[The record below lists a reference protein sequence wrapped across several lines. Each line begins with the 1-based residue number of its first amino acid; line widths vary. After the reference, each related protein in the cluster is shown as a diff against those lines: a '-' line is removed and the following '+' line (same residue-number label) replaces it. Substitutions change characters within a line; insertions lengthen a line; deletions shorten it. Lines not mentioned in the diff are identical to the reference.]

1 MELLSAEQ
9 AMLIMEPKMSERF
22 KTVREA
28 FIRIDSDGDGFIGP
42 TELRA
47 QLEIMGMRL
56 SGREF
61 RRLWRMFDTSGDDQI
76 NYVEFNNKV
85 GVFIKPASQ
94 GLQFNRPQTPP
105 MKDWQAKNVAA
116 QIRKRVTD
124 IAKTFKDIDTDE
136 SGVIDQTEFMIALR
150 KLGLRGIGDSECFA
164 IMERFRRPSNK
175 TPGSM
180 TYDEFEDCMREYLK
194 VPEATLKSQ
203 NDEDR
208 ERNSSAAEIAIGKA
222 IGGSGTVSEIVKA
235 LQKFDLDM
243 INDLSIKQLKE
254 ALEEIGANLT
264 SDQFAALV
272 ANYDPQNDGSI
283 GVTDFA
289 HKLAK
294 SLESQKRKAVSGA
307 ASAEACWARLGIR
320 PALDPI
326 SGRRVDSKQLAKVI
340 APRLGMSES
349 EVVLLHAILGRANLA
364 RIAWERFDKD
374 NTGEITKA
382 EFIKGI
388 EASGAVIPVSD
399 ELLNILAS
407 RFDRR
412 KSGRMSYSDLLA
424 TYRNLMDLNDANISA
439 LGFEWLP
446 GFGKSAAGP
455 DAAVF
460 KKGSNASAYA
470 QMRDSGATSDLTGRK
485 PENAFAA
492 RKPDAYAEQQQRPS
506 AQQQQQQHQFQQH
519 EEHDHHHHQQHHEHS
534 HHSGSGAASPAVQ
547 QRGRQAP
554 SHAGGGRSRSLAH
567 AGRSAMK
574 GAHSQPPQAG
584 GQHRYVD
591 DDDAAPPNMS
601 TTYRKMALVLGKRG
615 WPSAVSELKKRA
627 EREVQRN
634 TAMGTSANGA
644 SLWAGNG
651 GNAKAA
657 NEVVVGVELLRD
669 TLAKFGVPLT
679 GRECS
684 ALYDRFSGANGTVDL
699 NRLGKEA
706 GLV

>member
-22 KTVREA
+22 RTVREA

-47 QLEIMGMRL
+47 QLEMMGMKL

-124 IAKTFKDIDTDE
+124 IAKTFKEIDTDE

-164 IMERFRRPSNK
+164 IMERFRRSTNK

-194 VPEATLKSQ
+194 VPESTLKSQ

-208 ERNSSAAEIAIGKA
+208 EKNCSAAEIAIGKA
-222 IGGSGTVSEIVKA
+222 IGGSGTANEIVKT
-235 LQKFDLDM
+235 LQRFDLDS
-243 INDLSIKQLKE
+243 INDLSIMQLRS
-254 ALEEIGANLT
+254 ALDEIGAELT
-264 SDQFAALV
+264 EKQFSALV

-289 HKLAK
+289 HKLSK
-294 SLESQKRKAVSGA
+294 SLENQKRKAVSGA
-307 ASAEACWARLGIR
+307 VSAEACWARLGIR

-349 EVVLLHAILGRANLA
+349 ELVLLHALLGRANLA
-364 RIAWERFDKD
+364 RIAWERFDKE

-424 TYRNLMDLNDANISA
+424 TYRNLLDLNDANIMA

-455 DAAVF
+455 DVSVF
-460 KKGSNASAYA
+460 KKGSNASAYV

-485 PENAFAA
+485 PDQVVS
-492 RKPDAYAEQQQRPS
+492 RKTDAYAEQQRPGQHS
-506 AQQQQQQHQFQQH
+506 FQQQQQQQHLEQH
-519 EEHDHHHHQQHHEHS
+519 DQHDHEFS
-534 HHSGSGAASPAVQ
+534 HAAAVAAAPAPAM
-547 QRGRQAP
+547 QRGRQVAGP
-554 SHAGGGRSRSLAH
+554 VHGGGRSRSLAH

-574 GAHSQPPQAG
+574 GAHSQPPQS
-584 GQHRYVD
+584 HRYTD
-591 DDDAAPPNMS
+591 DEDSAPNMA
-601 TTYRKMALVLGKRG
+601 TTYRKMAIVLGKRG

-651 GNAKAA
+651 GNGKA
-657 NEVVVGVELLRD
+657 NEVIVGVDLLRD

-684 ALYDRFSGANGTVDL
+684 ALYDRFAGPNGTVDL
-699 NRLGKEA
+699 IRLGKEA
-706 GLV
+706 GLA

>member
-22 KTVREA
+22 RTVREA

-47 QLEIMGMRL
+47 QLEMMGMRL

-124 IAKTFKDIDTDE
+124 IAKTFKEIDTDE

-164 IMERFRRPSNK
+164 IMERFRRPTNK

-208 ERNSSAAEIAIGKA
+208 EKNCSAAEVSIGKA
-222 IGGSGTVSEIVKA
+222 IGGSGSASEIVKA
-235 LQKFDLDM
+235 LRKYDVDM
-243 INDLSIKQLKE
+243 INDLSIHQLKE
-254 ALEEIGANLT
+254 ALEDIGANLT
-264 SDQFAALV
+264 SEQFGALV
-272 ANYDPQNDGSI
+272 ATYDPQNDGSI

-289 HKLAK
+289 GKLAK

-307 ASAEACWARLGIR
+307 VSAEACWARLGIR
-320 PALDPI
+320 PAVDPI

-424 TYRNLMDLNDANISA
+424 TYRNLLELNDANIMA

-455 DAAVF
+455 DASLF
-460 KKGSNASAYA
+460 KKGSNAAAYV
-470 QMRDSGATSDLTGRK
+470 QMRDAGATSDLTGRK
-485 PENAFAA
+485 PETSTIH
-492 RKPDAYAEQQQRPS
+492 KSDAYAEHQRP
-506 AQQQQQQHQFQQH
+506 AQQHQFQQQQQQQH
-519 EEHDHHHHQQHHEHS
+519 EEHDQQHHYHHGAS
-534 HHSGSGAASPAVQ
+534 QHSGASAAPTAQ
-547 QRGRQAP
+547 QRGRQVP
-554 SHAGGGRSRSLAH
+554 GGGRSRSLAQ
-567 AGRSAMK
+567 AGRSAMR

-584 GQHRYVD
+584 QHRYD
-591 DDDAAPPNMS
+591 EEDAAPNMA

-615 WPSAVSELKKRA
+615 WPSAVNELKKRA

-651 GNAKAA
+651 GNSKAGH
-657 NEVVVGVELLRD
+657 EVVVGVDLLRD

-684 ALYDRFSGANGTVDL
+684 ALYDRFAGANGTVDL